1 MTPPSQSSQPTILS
15 LPNSSFPTIT
25 GTDQPPAS
33 PDLSTPDGVKSYLLS
48 TEFAAVEVQTLTG
61 GQLGFTYR
69 VTLEDTTLRKSVVL
83 KHTSD
88 HASFELDFQLGADRL
103 TFEYEALTAIAGSSL
118 VTTESTVQVPR
129 ALFHDPLAHV
139 LIMEDV
145 APARSLSTVLIEA
158 FKDGTIQSVSAQIGA
173 ALGDFMGRF
182 YKWGAQPEQAG
193 LRHRFSENIASKD
206 TAVRVRYEFMIK
218 KAEKYGMKK
227 EWMETFVQEGINDAH
242 ESGSTLVMGDFW
254 VGKFS
259 RLLCLWYSNLV
270 LLIDNVLVSNGPELR
285 VYVIDWEL
293 ARRGRPEI
301 DVGGMAASLYGI
313 ACIHPSYLSKL
324 EFMQNFMWR
333 HEKHFEL
340 DDVQVAF
347 CAGMSAICLSA
358 DKPWTKSRDE
368 DTWRAMVQCGVD
380 LLEAGI
386 AGNLE
391 AIRSNIIIENM
402 YAPN

>member
-1 MTPPSQSSQPTILS
+1 MTLPSQSSRPTILS
-15 LPNSSFPTIT
+15 LPNSSFPSIT
-25 GTDQPPAS
+25 GTDQPLAS

-103 TFEYEALTAIAGSSL
+103 TFEYEALTAIAGSGL
-118 VTTESTVQVPR
+118 VTAESTVQVPR
-129 ALFHDPLAHV
+129 ALFYDPLAYV

-158 FKDGTIQSVSAQIGA
+158 FEDGTIQSVSAQIGA
-173 ALGDFMGRF
+173 VLGDFMGRF

-206 TAVRVRYEFMIK
+206 TAVRLRYGFMIE

-227 EWMETFVQEGINDAH
+227 EWMGAFVKQGIKDAD
-242 ESGSTLVMGDFW
+242 ESGSTLIMGDFW
-254 VGKFS
+254 VGKFP
-259 RLLCLWYSNLV
+259 LLLYLRYSNSI
-270 LLIDNVLVSNGPELR
+270 LLIDNVLVSNVPELR

-293 ARRGRPEI
+293 ARCGRPEI

-313 ACIHPSYLSKL
+313 ACIHPSYSSKL
-324 EFMQNFMWR
+324 DFMQNFMWG
-333 HEKHFEL
+333 HGKHFEL
-340 DDVQVAF
+340 DDVQIAF

-368 DTWRAMVQCGVD
+368 VTWRAMVQCGID

-386 AGNLE
+386 ARDLE
-391 AIRSNIIIENM
+391 AITSNIIVENM
-402 YAPN
+402 HARN